1 MNKDRWSSLFWLTAG
16 LLICIGSV
24 RLSLG
29 NPRNPGPGFVP
40 FLAGAI
46 LAVLAFIVYLQ
57 SRQPS
62 SSAKEPAPV
71 WTDKT
76 KALKLVMTVI
86 ALLAYAVGMEYLG
99 FLVSTILFIGFL
111 LRVIEPRRWPVVIL
125 ASLLTAVLSYCIF
138 ELWLQSQLPKGPLQI
153 F

>member
-1 MNKDRWSSLFWLTAG
+1 MNKDKWSSLFWLGTG
-16 LLICIGSV
+16 LLICMGAV

-29 NPRNPGPGFVP
+29 TPRNPGPGFVP

-46 LAVLAFIVYLQ
+46 LTVLALIVYLQ
-57 SRQPS
+57 SRRAS
-62 SSAKEPAPV
+62 SPAKETTPL
-71 WTDKT
+71 WTDRK
-76 KALKLVMTVI
+76 KGLKMVLTVN

-99 FLVSTILFIGFL
+99 FLVSTIFFIGFL
-111 LRVIEPRRWPVVIL
+111 LRAIEPKRWSVVIL

-138 ELWLQSQLPKGPLQI
+138 ELWLQSQLPKGPFQI